1 MAYMNKEMAAEIRN
15 ELKAKFP
22 KFKFSVRVEDHMAI
36 RVAIKSA
43 PIRFVDGDY
52 ATLSHM
58 SLDKM
63 QHAETYKKISDIVN
77 KNNYDNSDIMSD
89 YHDVG
94 YYVRITQGDWN
105 NEKPFIL
112 SES

>member
-1 MAYMNKEMAAEIRN
+1 MAYMNKEMAAKIRN
-15 ELKAKFP
+15 NLKAAFP
-22 KFKFSVRVEDHMAI
+22 KFKFSVRVEDYMAI

-63 QHAETYKKISDIVN
+63 QNADVYKKISDIVN
-77 KNNYDNSDIMSD
+77 ADNYDNSNMMED

-112 SES
+112 A